1 MHETQIRL
9 GKFSQDEIDAF
20 IVRYCSIPDI
30 SSRIEFL
37 SRRFLGISYREST
50 LIGDMV
56 IPEELVVNLEG
67 VDCFTFID
75 YIEAMR
81 LSESFP
87 EFMDNLKKVRYKFGS
102 VSFENRNHFFSDWK
116 EFNSGFVHDITEE
129 VGGLKTKKI
138 LKILNRNEDGSY
150 FLPGIAPVEREISYI
165 PSPAIDGPFLEKIRT
180 GDYIGIYSHAAGLDV
195 SHVGVFI
202 SEGGKSYL
210 RHTSSQPEFRK
221 VIDQDFQEY
230 IQNKPGIIIF
240 RPLMYY
246 PHPS

>member
-1 MHETQIRL
+1 MYETQILL
-9 GKFSQDEIDAF
+9 GKFSQDELDAL

-30 SSRIEFL
+30 SARIEFL
-37 SRRFLGISYREST
+37 SHRFLGISYREST
-50 LIGDMV
+50 LIGDIV

-81 LSESFP
+81 LSESFSG
-87 EFMDNLKKVRYKFGS
+87 FMDNLKRVRYKFGA

-129 VGGLKTKKI
+129 VGGLKANKI
-138 LKILNRNEDGSY
+138 LKILNRKEDGSY

-165 PSPAIDGPFLEKIRT
+165 PSPAIDGPVLEKIRT

-195 SHVGVFI
+195 SHVGIFI
-202 SEGGKSYL
+202 REGDKSYL
-210 RHTSSQPEFRK
+210 RHASSQPEFRK

-240 RPLMYY
+240 RPLMYS

>member
-1 MHETQIRL
+1 MYETQILL
-9 GKFSQDEIDAF
+9 GKFSQDELDAL

-30 SSRIEFL
+30 SARIEFL

-129 VGGLKTKKI
+129 VGRLKTKKI
-138 LKILNRNEDGSY
+138 LKILNRKENGPY
-150 FLPGIAPVEREISYI
+150 LIPGIAPVEREISYI
-165 PSPAIDGPFLEKIRT
+165 PSPAIDGPVLEKIMT